1 MFENAG
7 TLRHAWLDD
16 WMNQAY
22 MQKRSAPTYPSRN
35 LHGSIVHE
43 LGRRIVTGTYETGM
57 TLPVEEMLREELNV
71 SRNAL
76 REAVKVLSAKGL
88 LKVKAHTGT
97 QVQPREKWHLT
108 DPDVLAW
115 AMTGE
120 VDREVFSWLTEFRKV
135 IEPAA
140 AEIAAARAST
150 GERANIER
158 QMREFERANA
168 RLDPGEVTLEQYGE
182 VDMDFHEAIF
192 LASENPFLQ
201 SVTSSISS
209 ALTRSRRLTDKI
221 PGARERAFPVHME
234 IGQAVVDGR
243 SKDAR
248 TAMLELFELVSEDIE
263 SAYSE

>member
-1 MFENAG
+1 
-7 TLRHAWLDD
+7 
-16 WMNQAY
+16 MNQTF
-22 MQKRSAPTYPSRN
+22 MQKRSTPTYPSRS

-43 LGRRIVTGTYETGM
+43 LGRRIVTGTYETGA
-57 TLPVEEMLREELNV
+57 TLPVEEALREELNV

-76 REAVKVLSAKGL
+76 REAVTVLSAKGL
-88 LKVKAHTGT
+88 LKVKTRTGT
-97 QVQPREKWHLT
+97 QVQSHEKWHLT

-140 AEIAAARAST
+140 AEIAAVRALI

-158 QMREFERANA
+158 QMQELERANA
-168 RLDPGEVTLEQYGE
+168 RLDSGEATLEEYGE

-192 LASENPFLQ
+192 LASGNPFLQ
-201 SVTSSISS
+201 SVTASISS
-209 ALTRSRRLTDKI
+209 ALARSRRLTDKI
-221 PGARERAFPVHME
+221 PGARERAFPVHLK
-234 IGQAVVDGR
+234 IGQAVIDGR
-243 SKDAR
+243 STDAR
-248 TAMLELFELVSEDIE
+248 EAMLELFELVSEDVE